1 MKKTVVIILLLVLAL
16 FAVSAA
22 AENVDILG
30 KPLPEF
36 TVEDTDGNTFTVSEA
51 LKDHK
56 AVLINIWATWCP
68 PCRGEFPD
76 LNEVYQQYRDRVSF
90 IALSSEPNDTI
101 PVIAD
106 FRKEMGLTIPM
117 GREEGTGLASYLN
130 VTGIPTTVIVDR
142 FGNAV
147 FMQSGAFS
155 GAEEVKRL
163 LDAFLGEKYTE
174 TKVLDRIPGDTATR
188 ALPVSAARG
197 MHVDNEGARRAV
209 IHSFFDYLDNL
220 NWDYEVY
227 VLNDSTARL
236 HFEIAASDNP
246 AGMAVYC
253 DNVMHEISSL
263 LDAEKNIYV
272 LEYPMPGEEAE
283 QHYSLVAL
291 ADRYNADDE
300 GSRQIILLES
310 EKYMD
315 ELLDEIRGLG
325 ATAEW
330 EYAEDKQEQA
340 AAAATDA
347 YILHMTDQ
355 YGEPVSG
362 VMANFCTD
370 AACNTM
376 VSDEKGIITV
386 SGAPENYHVQLL
398 KVPEGYSFDNE
409 FEMNTGTA
417 YGEWTILIRKD

>member
-1 MKKTVVIILLLVLAL
+1 MKKTAIMILLLVLAL

-22 AENVDILG
+22 AENTDILG
-30 KPLPEF
+30 QPFPDF
-36 TVEDTDGNTFTVSEA
+36 TAEDTDGNTFTLSEA
-51 LKDHK
+51 LKDHE
-56 AVLINIWATWCP
+56 AVLVNIWATWCP

-76 LNEVYQQYRDRVSF
+76 LNEVYQEYKDRVAF
-90 IALSSEPNDTI
+90 IALSSEPDDTI

-117 GREEGTGLASYLN
+117 GREEGTGLTSYLN

-155 GAEEVKRL
+155 GAAEVKRL
-163 LDAFLGEKYTE
+163 LDVFLGEKYTE
-174 TKVLDRIPGDTATR
+174 TVVLDRIPGDTATR

-197 MHVDNEGARRAV
+197 IHVENEGARHAV

-220 NWDYEVY
+220 NYDYDVY
-227 VLNDSTARL
+227 VLNDHTARL
-236 HFEIAASDNP
+236 RFEIAASDDP
-246 AGMAVYC
+246 ASMVVYC

-263 LDAEKNIYV
+263 LDAEKRTYV
-272 LEYPMPGEEAE
+272 FECSLPDELAEE
-283 QHYSLVAL
+283 HYTLVAL
-291 ADRYNADDE
+291 ADKYGKSDD
-300 GSRQIILLES
+300 SFKQIILLES

-315 ELLDEIRGLG
+315 ELLGEIRGLG

-330 EYAEDKQEQA
+330 AYAEEKQEQA
-340 AAAATDA
+340 AAAADA
-347 YILHMTDQ
+347 YILHMNDQ
-355 YGEPVSG
+355 YGNPVPG

-386 SGAPENYHVQLL
+386 SGAPEDYHVQLL
-398 KVPEGYSFDNE
+398 KVPEGYSFDKE

-417 YGEWTILIRKD
+417 YGEWAILIRKD

>member
-1 MKKTVVIILLLVLAL
+1 MPAL
-16 FAVSAA
+16 QGRV
-22 AENVDILG
+22 
-30 KPLPEF
+30 
-36 TVEDTDGNTFTVSEA
+36 
-51 LKDHK
+51 
-56 AVLINIWATWCP
+56 
-68 PCRGEFPD
+68 PD
-76 LNEVYQQYRDRVSF
+76 LNEVYREYKDRVAF
-90 IALSSEPNDTI
+90 IALSSEPDDTL

-117 GREEGTGLASYLN
+117 GREEGTGLTSYLN

-155 GAEEVKRL
+155 GAGEVKRL

-174 TKVLDRIPGDTATR
+174 TVVRDRIPADTTTR

-197 MHVDNEGARRAV
+197 MHVENEGARRAV

-220 NWDYEVY
+220 NYDYDVY

-236 HFEIAASDNP
+236 RFEIAASDNP
-246 AGMAVYC
+246 AGMAVYV
-253 DNVMHEISSL
+253 DNEMHEVSSL
-263 LDAEKNIYV
+263 LDAEKNTYV
-272 LEYPMPGEEAE
+272 YEYPMPDEQAE

-291 ADRYNADDE
+291 VDRHNTEDE
-300 GSRQIILLES
+300 YKQIILVEN

-315 ELLDEIRGLG
+315 ELLGEIRGLG

-340 AAAATDA
+340 AAKAADA

-355 YGEPVSG
+355 DGNPVSG

-398 KVPEGYSFDNE
+398 KAPEGYSFDKD

>member
-22 AENVDILG
+22 AENTEILG
-30 KPLPEF
+30 QPFPEF
-36 TVEDTDGNTFTVSEA
+36 SAEDTDGNTFTLSEA
-51 LKDHK
+51 LKDHE
-56 AVLINIWATWCP
+56 AVLVNIWATWCP

-76 LNEVYQQYRDRVSF
+76 LNEVYQEYKDRVAF
-90 IALSSEPNDTI
+90 IALSSEPDDTL

-117 GREEGTGLASYLN
+117 GREEGTGLTSYLN

-155 GAEEVKRL
+155 GAGEVKRL

-174 TKVLDRIPGDTATR
+174 TVVLDRIPADTTTR
-188 ALPVSAARG
+188 ALPVSAAREI
-197 MHVDNEGARRAV
+197 HVDNEGARRAV
-209 IHSFFDYLDNL
+209 IHSFYDYLDNL
-220 NWDYEVY
+220 NYDYDVY

-236 HFEIAASDNP
+236 RFEIAASDHP
-246 AGMAVYC
+246 AGMAVYV
-253 DNVMHEISSL
+253 DNAMYEMYSL
-263 LDAEKNIYV
+263 LDGEKNTYV
-272 LEYPMPGEEAE
+272 FEYPMPDGQAEE
-283 QHYSLVAL
+283 HYSMVAL
-291 ADRYNADDE
+291 VDRYNAEDDYK
-300 GSRQIILLES
+300 QIILLEN
-310 EKYMD
+310 ETYME
-315 ELLDEIRGLG
+315 ELLGEIRGLG

-330 EYAEDKQEQA
+330 EYAEGKQEQA
-340 AAAATDA
+340 AAAADA

-355 YGEPVSG
+355 DGNPVSG

-370 AACNTM
+370 TACNTM

-398 KVPEGYSFDNE
+398 KVPEGYSFDKE

-417 YGEWTILIRKD
+417 FGEWTILIRKD

>member
-22 AENVDILG
+22 AENTEILG
-30 KPLPEF
+30 QPFPDF
-36 TVEDTDGNTFTVSEA
+36 SAEDTDGNTFTLSEA
-51 LKDHK
+51 LKDHE
-56 AVLINIWATWCP
+56 AVLVNIWATWCP

-76 LNEVYQQYRDRVSF
+76 LNEVYREYKDRVAF
-90 IALSSEPNDTI
+90 IALSSEPDDTL

-117 GREEGTGLASYLN
+117 GREEGTGLTSYLN

-155 GAEEVKRL
+155 GAGEVKRL

-174 TKVLDRIPGDTATR
+174 TVVRDRIPADTTTR

-197 MHVDNEGARRAV
+197 MHVENEGARRAV

-220 NWDYEVY
+220 NYDYDVY

-236 HFEIAASDNP
+236 RFEIAASDNP
-246 AGMAVYC
+246 AGMAVYV
-253 DNVMHEISSL
+253 DNEMHEVSSL
-263 LDAEKNIYV
+263 LDAEKNTYV
-272 LEYPMPGEEAE
+272 YEYPMPDEQAE

-291 ADRYNADDE
+291 VDRHNTEDE
-300 GSRQIILLES
+300 YKQIILVEN

-315 ELLDEIRGLG
+315 ELLGEIRGLG

-340 AAAATDA
+340 AAKAADA

-355 YGEPVSG
+355 DGNPVSG

-398 KVPEGYSFDNE
+398 KAPEGYSFDKD